1 MEKWLVCHL
10 FIVQIHF
17 AMENP
22 KHLHRSPGGS
32 FFYTRRVDNITHPK
46 NKKKVHVSQAPETWE
61 KLNTFHFSTCR
72 PSTLPFL
79 SCRWIQASMKRCAS
93 MMCMESLG
101 SGYMGN
107 RPSSWVCGSD
117 EEMMGDVSFSD
128 IFFLNSI
135 DQTMSVQ
142 WNLLW
147 QRLPRRPVRSST
159 TRSASLP
166 LPLSAHLQRVH
177 VPAWSGCRVSNLN
190 PEKLRIFDACQMVIF
205 FKVIYHGHIPTAHD
219 DLMVIY
225 HGRKDQKSPLTNPSI
240 HFHED
245 WYCLLG
251 EDIGRQ
257 NLSKKNGTR
266 LSVAIRGFRGSL
278 KMRVGLSSLEGNLWI
293 HDLTLITTAAEVLY
307 KPKRAK
313 LLPSPTPFPGQL
325 EVDPPKESRFGR
337 RATLSEES
345 KSSTRKRTCSASC
358 ITASMSLEVFFWS
371 WGFNVAERSMMA
383 SERQSK

>member
-1 MEKWLVCHL
+1 MFPKPPKLGRTSTPSIFPLAVLPPCHSYL
-10 FIVQIHF
+10 AAGSRLRWNVARQWC
-17 AMENP
+17 AWS
-22 KHLHRSPGGS
+22 RWDPG
-32 FFYTRRVDNITHPK
+32 
-46 NKKKVHVSQAPETWE
+46 TWE
-61 KLNTFHFSTCR
+61 TDPAPGCAVRMRRWWEMCRLVFFS
-72 PSTLPFL
+72 
-79 SCRWIQASMKRCAS
+79 WIQLIK
-93 MMCMESLG
+93 L
-101 SGYMGN
+101 
-107 RPSSWVCGSD
+107 WVCS
-117 EEMMGDVSFSD
+117 ETCHW
-128 IFFLNSI
+128 L
-135 DQTMSVQ
+135 
-142 WNLLW
+142 LPPLW

-190 PEKLRIFDACQMVIF
+190 PEKLQIFDACQMVIF
-205 FKVIYHGHIPTAHD
+205 LRWFIMDIFLPV
-219 DLMVIY
+219 MVIY
-225 HGRKDQKSPLTNPSI
+225 HGRKDQKSPLTNLSI

-257 NLSKKNGTR
+257 NLSKKNGRR

-293 HDLTLITTAAEVLY
+293 HDLTSITTSTAAEVLY
-307 KPKRAK
+307 KPKRAR
-313 LLPSPTPFPGQL
+313 LLPSPTPFAGQL

-383 SERQSK
+383 AERQSK